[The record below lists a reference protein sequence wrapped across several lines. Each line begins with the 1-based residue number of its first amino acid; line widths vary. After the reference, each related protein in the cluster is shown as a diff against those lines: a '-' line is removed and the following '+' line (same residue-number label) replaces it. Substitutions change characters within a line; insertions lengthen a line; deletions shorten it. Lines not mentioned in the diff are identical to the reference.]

1 MRIAFYAPMK
11 PPDHPQP
18 SGDRR
23 MANLLMQALRLAGQ
37 EVELASRFCSRDGAG
52 DPDRQ
57 ARLAQLGAGMADRIL
72 RRFRARPAAER
83 PGCWFTYHLYYKAP
97 DWLGPTV
104 CRGLDIPYFVAEAS
118 VAPKRAGGPWDRGH
132 RAAVAAL
139 ARASAVIT
147 LNPDDAAC
155 LPETCPVHVIPPFL
169 DPAPGRAAAGARI
182 THRAAL
188 CQKFALNPD
197 RPIVAA
203 VAMMRRGD
211 KLASYR
217 LLAEAL
223 ARLPDSAWQL
233 LIVGDGP
240 ARGEVEQAF
249 AALAAPDSGGRR
261 VQFAGAVGEPELPAL
276 LAGCDLLAWPAINE
290 AYGMALLEAQA
301 AGLPVVAGRSGG
313 VPALV
318 ESGETGLL
326 SDPGDAA
333 AFAAD
338 LERLLGD
345 PARRARLGRGA
356 LAKVAREHSLEQA
369 AVSLKRILETPGAA

>member
-11 PPDHPQP
+11 PPDHLRP

-52 DPDRQ
+52 DPNRQ

-72 RRFRARPAAER
+72 RRFRARPVKELPA
-83 PGCWFTYHLYYKAP
+83 CWFTDHLYYKAP
-97 DWLGPTV
+97 DWLGPPV
-104 CRGLDIPYFVAEAS
+104 SRGLDIPYLVAEAS
-118 VAPKRAGGPWDRGH
+118 VAPKRAGGPWDLGH
-132 RAAVAAL
+132 RATLAAL
-139 ARASAVIT
+139 ERASAVIT

-155 LPETCPVHVIPPFL
+155 LPETCPVRLMPPFL
-169 DPAPGRAAAGARI
+169 DPAPGRAAAGARD
-182 THRAAL
+182 THRAVL
-188 CQKFALNPD
+188 CQRFALDPG
-197 RPIVAA
+197 RPVIAA
-203 VAMMRRGD
+203 VAMMRPGD

-217 LLAEAL
+217 LLAAAL

-240 ARGEVEQAF
+240 ARHEVEQAF
-249 AALAAPDSGGRR
+249 AALAAPDGGGRR
-261 VQFAGAVGEPELPAL
+261 VHFAGAVGERELPAL

-290 AYGMALLEAQA
+290 AYGMSLLEAQA

-313 VPALV
+313 VPTLID
-318 ESGETGLL
+318 SGETGLL

-338 LERLLGD
+338 LQRLLSD
-345 PARRARLGRGA
+345 PERRERIGRAA

-369 AVSLKRILETPGAA
+369 AVSLKRILETLRAA

>member
-11 PPDHPQP
+11 PPDHLRP

-52 DPDRQ
+52 DPNRQ

-72 RRFRARPAAER
+72 RRFRARPVKELPA
-83 PGCWFTYHLYYKAP
+83 CWFTYHLYYKAP
-97 DWLGPTV
+97 DWLGPPV
-104 CRGLDIPYFVAEAS
+104 SRGLDIPYLVAEAS
-118 VAPKRAGGPWDRGH
+118 VAPKRAGGPWDLGH
-132 RAAVAAL
+132 RATLAAL
-139 ARASAVIT
+139 ERASAVIT

-155 LPETCPVHVIPPFL
+155 LPETCPVRLMPPFL
-169 DPAPGRAAAGARI
+169 DPAPGRAAAGARD
-182 THRAAL
+182 THRAVL
-188 CQKFALNPD
+188 CQRFALDPG
-197 RPIVAA
+197 RPVIAA
-203 VAMMRRGD
+203 VAMMRPGD

-217 LLAEAL
+217 LLAAAL

-240 ARGEVEQAF
+240 ARHEVEQAF
-249 AALAAPDSGGRR
+249 AALAAPDGGGRR
-261 VQFAGAVGEPELPAL
+261 VHFAGAVGERELPAL

-290 AYGMALLEAQA
+290 AYGMSLLEAQA

-313 VPALV
+313 VPTLID
-318 ESGETGLL
+318 SGETGLL

-338 LERLLGD
+338 LQRLLSD
-345 PARRARLGRGA
+345 PERRERIGRAA

-369 AVSLKRILETPGAA
+369 AVSLKHILETLRAA

>member
-11 PPDHPQP
+11 PPDHLRP

-57 ARLAQLGAGMADRIL
+57 ARLAQLGARMADRIL
-72 RRFRARPAAER
+72 RRFRARPTEER

-97 DWLGPTV
+97 DWLGPPV
-104 CRGLDIPYFVAEAS
+104 SRGLDIPYLVAEAS
-118 VAPKRAGGPWDRGH
+118 VAPKRAGGPWDLGH
-132 RAAVAAL
+132 RATLAAL
-139 ARASAVIT
+139 ERASAVIT

-155 LPETCPVHVIPPFL
+155 LPETCPVHPISPFL
-169 DPAPGRAAAGARI
+169 DPAPGRAAAGARE
-182 THRAAL
+182 THRAVL
-188 CQKFALNPD
+188 CQRFALDPG
-197 RPIVAA
+197 RPVVAA
-203 VAMMRRGD
+203 VAMMRPGD

-249 AALAAPDSGGRR
+249 AALAAPDGGGRR
-261 VQFAGAVGEPELPAL
+261 VHFAGAVGERELPAL

-290 AYGMALLEAQA
+290 AYGMSLLEAQA

-318 ESGETGLL
+318 DSGDTGLL
-326 SDPGDAA
+326 SNPGDAA

-345 PARRARLGRGA
+345 PERRDQIGRAA

-369 AVSLKRILETPGAA
+369 AVSLKHILETLRAA

>member
-11 PPDHPQP
+11 PPDHPRP

-57 ARLAQLGAGMADRIL
+57 ARLAQLGAGLADRIL
-72 RRFRARPAAER
+72 RRFRARPADQR

-118 VAPKRAGGPWDRGH
+118 VAPKRAGGPWDLGH
-132 RAAVAAL
+132 RATVAAL
-139 ARASAVIT
+139 ERASAVIT

-155 LPETCPVHVIPPFL
+155 LPETCPVRPIPPFL
-169 DPAPGRAAAGARI
+169 DPAPGRAAARARD

-197 RPIVAA
+197 RPIIAT
-203 VAMMRRGD
+203 VAMMRPGD

-217 LLAEAL
+217 LLADAL

-233 LIVGDGP
+233 LVVGDGP
-240 ARGEVEQAF
+240 ARGDVERAF
-249 AALAAPDSGGRR
+249 AALAAGDDGGRR

-290 AYGMALLEAQA
+290 AYGMSLLEAQA
-301 AGLPVVAGRSGG
+301 TGLPVVAGRSGG

-318 ESGETGLL
+318 ESGATGLL
-326 SDPGDAA
+326 SDPGDAT

-338 LERLLGD
+338 LERLLND
-345 PARRARLGRGA
+345 PERRARLGRAA

-369 AVSLKRILETPGAA
+369 AVSLKRILETPGAS